1 MAGERKGKTYEAL
14 VKVALDRLRTEQ
26 ENLGE
31 IFWNETPAGMTI
43 EPDFCIG
50 DDVNHPQIVILVTH
64 SGSAKNSDMKFWRNM
79 GELVEAKTCLAT
91 VPRVVNIAFDSII
104 KESLKKLQAAAFDGQ
119 VVVGDRDYG
128 VELIAWVDQHLANLP
143 TAMMEKLEVITEM
156 VGNNDGLN
164 RAISRLTEDLGKA
177 ITSTLPELE
186 QLWGMEKDR
195 IRGKAPVARDTY
207 VRRGF
212 TKRILLGNAINGG
225 SIKSEDYI
233 WAHKVGLLNR
243 AIKGFHI
250 VDHDL
255 EWFMSSPWADSY
267 EAVSGNCITQG
278 FLQQVDKV
286 RSIVLL
292 EEYTR
297 YVLEHLLEL
306 QTKEGMLEHLRKQL
320 TNPAESIDIP
330 EGVLAPQ
337 NIWLFDYIGALI
349 KARTNRSQ
357 GFGYSTF
364 AGHVDAKSS
373 YIGSMD
379 VGTWCSCFMNQY
391 FNRHTAFN
399 PPVIAEEYVANV
411 LAEQLKTVSS
421 LEISR
426 LSDDIISQYIAKEY
440 EATLLAHRGF
450 DPLLAIMIHT
460 GIIKASSRKTGISTC
475 FAEKAGL
482 GGQAGKTTVV
492 KVKNTL
498 INWQSVSDAGR
509 DHKKKELCGRAV
521 GLRYSWD
528 AIRNQ
533 FVRRPG
539 VNKLILVLDGTWRQ
553 KDLDALVRSGWDQI
567 FYADELVGLAAAI
580 M

>member
-14 VKVALDRLRTEQ
+14 VKVALDRLGAEQ
-26 ENLGE
+26 ENPNE
-31 IFWNETPAGMTI
+31 IFWNQTPDGMTI

-50 DDVNHPQIVILVTH
+50 ADVDHPQIVMLVTH
-64 SGSAKNSDMKFWRNM
+64 SGSSGDSHKKFWRNM

-104 KESLKKLQAAAFDGQ
+104 KESLKELQAAAFDGQ
-119 VVVGDRDYG
+119 VVVGDLDYG
-128 VELIAWVDQHLANLP
+128 VELISWVDQHLAELP
-143 TAMMEKLEVITEM
+143 TAMMEKSEVITEM
-156 VGNNDGLN
+156 VENDDSLKCVIL
-164 RAISRLTEDLGKA
+164 RLTDDLRKAIS
-177 ITSTLPELE
+177 STLPELE
-186 QLWGMEKDR
+186 QLWGMER
-195 IRGKAPVARDTY
+195 NRMRGKAPVARDTY

-225 SIKSEDYI
+225 SVKPEDYI

-250 VDHDL
+250 IDHDL
-255 EWFMSSPWADSY
+255 AWFMSSPWADSY
-267 EAVSGNCITQG
+267 EAVSENCMTQG
-278 FLQQVDKV
+278 FLQQVEKV

-297 YVLEHLLEL
+297 YVLENLLEL

-320 TNPAESIDIP
+320 ANPSESINIP

-364 AGHVDAKSS
+364 AGYVDAKSS

-391 FNRHTAFN
+391 FNRQTSFN

-411 LAEQLKTVSS
+411 LAEQLKTVNS

-426 LSDDIISQYIAKEY
+426 LSDNIVSQYIAKEY

-450 DPLLAIMIHT
+450 DPLFAIMIHA
-460 GIIKASSRKTGISTC
+460 GVIKASSCKAGIRTC

-498 INWQSVSDAGR
+498 INWQSAHEGHTND
-509 DHKKKELCGRAV
+509 KKKELCGRAV

-553 KDLDALVRSGWDQI
+553 KDLDALVRAGWDRI
-567 FYADELVGLAAAI
+567 FYADELVDLAGTI
-580 M
+580 I